1 MTAKRIITLA
11 AFVCA
16 LLVGAAAA
24 HDRDG
29 TPVADASTAKDGKAL
44 FLEGKCNTCHTIKA
58 AGVTKRKAAASDAA
72 EEKEK
77 SDKESPDLSSIG
89 LERKA
94 DWMAKYLMKKEA
106 IKGEKHG
113 RRFRGTEAELV
124 TVTTWLEAQ
133 KAAKPKK

>member
-1 MTAKRIITLA
+1 MNAKRLITLA
-11 AFVCA
+11 AFGFA
-16 LLVGAAAA
+16 LLVGVAAAQDKA
-24 HDRDG
+24 AA
-29 TPVADASTAKDGKAL
+29 PAADAKDGKAL

-58 AGVTKRKAAASDAA
+58 AEVTKRKAAASDAA

-77 SDKESPDLSSIG
+77 SDKEAPDLSSIG

-133 KAAKPKK
+133 KAAKPKKK